1 VKAIEMPY
9 GYSKPRVF
17 KAGTSWS
24 VHFGGAQVLGF
35 ESQPEALRWLACWFG
50 IKNALEQKE

>member
-1 VKAIEMPY
+1 MPY